1 VIDELPPNRT
11 PITTVTV
18 SRDRRDE
25 VIERIAVN
33 CEAGKQAYWVCPL
46 VEESTALDAQA
57 AEATFADLAD
67 RLNIPIGLVHGK
79 MRPAQKQAVM
89 QDFKDGK
96 TALLVAT
103 TVIEVGVD
111 VPNASLMVI
120 ENAERLG
127 LSQLH
132 QLRGRVGR
140 GSEKSYC
147 VLLYQTP
154 LSATGIERLNVL
166 RDSSDGFVIA
176 QKDLALRG
184 AGELLGKRQA
194 GHLGYYISDLARDE
208 VLLVMAN
215 ALARQLIADPT
226 RKADV
231 HRLIARWTPNAIK
244 YINA

>member
-1 VIDELPPNRT
+1 MTATPIPRTLAMSAFGDMDTSVIDELPPNRT

-103 TVIEVGVD
+103 TVIEVVSMC
-111 VPNASLMVI
+111 P
-120 ENAERLG
+120 
-127 LSQLH
+127 
-132 QLRGRVGR
+132 
-140 GSEKSYC
+140 
-147 VLLYQTP
+147 TP
-154 LSATGIERLNVL
+154 
-166 RDSSDGFVIA
+166 
-176 QKDLALRG
+176 
-184 AGELLGKRQA
+184 
-194 GHLGYYISDLARDE
+194 H
-208 VLLVMAN
+208 
-215 ALARQLIADPT
+215 
-226 RKADV
+226 
-231 HRLIARWTPNAIK
+231 
-244 YINA
+244 